1 MELILTAIF
10 AFLLAGLVK
19 GVLGFGFPIIALV
32 VLTLTLGLL
41 DALAIIIVPTLITN
55 IWQALSGP
63 HLRAI
68 LERMWLYFLLSMI
81 GILIASRYLA
91 IVNVNWLTAL
101 LGIILCI
108 FAVSRL
114 LDIHITV
121 ARENERILS
130 LILGSANGVLTGLT
144 GTFMIPSVL
153 YMQALGFGKDKLVQ
167 AMGAFFTASTLM
179 LMISLGSNDLLS
191 IDEAAMSAIALLP
204 SFAGIYLGLWIRKRI
219 DEDRFQKM
227 FLVAVLLLGGYLV
240 WRSAQAL
247 LLTPLS

>member
-1 MELILTAIF
+1 
-10 AFLLAGLVK
+10 
-19 GVLGFGFPIIALV
+19 
-32 VLTLTLGLL
+32 
-41 DALAIIIVPTLITN
+41 
-55 IWQALSGP
+55 
-63 HLRAI
+63 
-68 LERMWLYFLLSMI
+68 MI

-130 LILGSANGVLTGLT
+130 LILGYDNGVLPGLT

>member
-1 MELILTAIF
+1 
-10 AFLLAGLVK
+10 
-19 GVLGFGFPIIALV
+19 
-32 VLTLTLGLL
+32 
-41 DALAIIIVPTLITN
+41 
-55 IWQALSGP
+55 
-63 HLRAI
+63 
-68 LERMWLYFLLSMI
+68 
-81 GILIASRYLA
+81 
-91 IVNVNWLTAL
+91 
-101 LGIILCI
+101 
-108 FAVSRL
+108 
-114 LDIHITV
+114 
-121 ARENERILS
+121 
-130 LILGSANGVLTGLT
+130 
-144 GTFMIPSVL
+144 MIPSVL